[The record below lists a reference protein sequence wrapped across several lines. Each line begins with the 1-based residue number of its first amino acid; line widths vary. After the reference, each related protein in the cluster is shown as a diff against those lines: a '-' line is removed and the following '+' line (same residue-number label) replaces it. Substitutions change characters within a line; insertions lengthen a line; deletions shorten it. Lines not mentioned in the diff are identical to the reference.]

1 MNSNTKTYIK
11 DLWDLAVSDTFLVK
25 LNSEVSLIDLSSNY
39 DSDSYEYVNNIVSKI
54 VSEMHYFTQPRTDA
68 FKIVEVL
75 PEHQITFEIFEVIS
89 VNIDNSL
96 YDFIH
101 LPE

>member
-1 MNSNTKTYIK
+1 
-11 DLWDLAVSDTFLVK
+11 
-25 LNSEVSLIDLSSNY
+25 
-39 DSDSYEYVNNIVSKI
+39 VSKI